1 MGTKP
6 ETRNSKLETRNPQP
20 ETHKKSATVRYLRPS
35 HVLVL
40 FFLMGF
46 FPACAWRTS
55 EIARVEPPAIP
66 AQEEISPQERAIRQA
81 YKNYTLASI
90 AISRG
95 SYKKAREYLSLAVE
109 KDPESF
115 YLSRKMA
122 LLLKKLKDYRTALGY
137 ALKCLEIDTEDFNSR
152 TLLADLYSLMGNDD
166 LAIEQYDKAL
176 DLDPENQRIRLLIV
190 TILLKKGQF
199 KKALLY
205 LDRLIEQNPDLV
217 IAHYYKGR
225 IYLELNRHN
234 KAEDA
239 FLEAL
244 RLNKRLEPALFDL
257 ATLYQMMERSV
268 DAIETYEKLLGF
280 YPHNAEARERL
291 LSLYFKVGMEK
302 KAEQQIQKIKELSK
316 PGEPIRKALGLL
328 YLKQG
333 RLNESIE
340 ELNLTVSAFPDDHK
354 SRYYLASAYE
364 ENGGNDNAL
373 KHFRM
378 IKLKS
383 KYYINAQLHIAF
395 ILETRKQYD
404 ESIAVLE
411 KALALKKG
419 QTELYL
425 MLGSLYETKKEYD
438 KGIEVVKKGLEQDGK
453 NIDLIFRLGVILDK
467 NGKKESCIEQMKRIL
482 DINPDHADA
491 LNYIGYTFADQGIK
505 LDEAMDLIQKALKIK
520 PESGYIIDSLGWVY
534 FQKGLYDKALHYLEK
549 ASKLTPDPTIH
560 EHLGD
565 VYLKKEKP
573 KKALDNY
580 QKALSKNHPEQEK
593 IKEKI
598 IEIKQLLKQKD

>member
-1 MGTKP
+1 MKTKP
-6 ETRNSKLETRNPQP
+6 ATGNPQP
-20 ETHKKSATVRYLRPS
+20 GTYNKPTTGRHLRPA
-35 HVLVL
+35 HFLAL
-40 FFLMGF
+40 LLLMGL
-46 FPACAWRTS
+46 FPACAWLTP
-55 EIARVEPPAIP
+55 EITQMETPAIP
-66 AQEEISPQERAIRQA
+66 GQQRISPQEKGIQEA
-81 YKNYTLASI
+81 YKNFTLASI

-95 SYKKAREYLSLAVE
+95 RYKKAREYLSLAIA
-109 KDPESF
+109 KDPGSI

-122 LLLKKLKDYRTALGY
+122 LLLKRLRDYRAALSY
-137 ALKCLEIDTEDFNSR
+137 ALKCLDLNSEDLNSR
-152 TLLADLYSLMGNDD
+152 MLLGDLYSLMGNDD
-166 LAIEQYDKAL
+166 LAVEQYEKAL
-176 DLDPENQRIRLLIV
+176 ALDPENQRIRLLIA
-190 TILLKKGQF
+190 TILTKKGLF
-199 KKALLY
+199 PEALLH
-205 LDRLIEQNPDLV
+205 LNRLIEQNPGLI

-225 IYLELNRHN
+225 IYLELNRYN

-257 ATLYQMMERSV
+257 ATLYQMMERPA
-268 DAIETYEKLLGF
+268 DAIEIYEKLLGF
-280 YPHNAEARERL
+280 HPHNVEARERL
-291 LSLYFKVGMEK
+291 LSLYFKLGMEK
-302 KAEQQIQKIKELSK
+302 KAAHQIEKIKELSK
-316 PGEPIRKALGLL
+316 PGEPVRQALGLL
-328 YLKQG
+328 YFKQG
-333 RLNESIE
+333 MLNESIE
-340 ELNLTVSAFPDDHK
+340 ELSLTVSTLQDDDK

-364 ENGGNDNAL
+364 EKGDNDNAL
-373 KHFRM
+373 KHFRL
-378 IKLKS
+378 IKPKS
-383 KYYINAQLHIAF
+383 KYYINARLHIAF

-404 ESIAVLE
+404 QAIAVLE
-411 KALALKKG
+411 KALSLKKG

-425 MLGSLYETKKEYD
+425 MLGSLYETKKEYE
-438 KGIEVVKKGLEQDGK
+438 KGIGVVKKGLELDGK

-467 NGKKESCIEQMKRIL
+467 NGEKESCIEQMRRIL
-482 DINPDHADA
+482 EINPKHADA

-565 VYLKKEKP
+565 VYLKEKKY
-573 KKALDNY
+573 KKAVDNY

-598 IEIKQLLKQKD
+598 LEVKKCLEQKD

>member
-1 MGTKP
+1 METKP
-6 ETRNSKLETRNPQP
+6 ETRNPKP
-20 ETHKKSATVRYLRPS
+20 ETHNKSTTVRYLRPA
-35 HVLVL
+35 HVIVL
-40 FFLMGF
+40 FILMGF
-46 FPACAWRTS
+46 FPACAWHTS
-55 EIARVEPPAIP
+55 EIAPVESPAIP
-66 AQEEISPQERAIRQA
+66 AQQEISPQEQAIRQA
-81 YKNYTLASI
+81 YKNYALASI
-90 AISRG
+90 AISQG
-95 SYKKAREYLSLAVE
+95 SYKKAREYLSIAIE
-109 KDPESF
+109 EDPGSF

-122 LLLKKLKDYRTALGY
+122 LLLKMLKDYRAALGY
-137 ALKCLEIDTEDFNSR
+137 ALKCLDLDTEDLNSR
-152 TLLADLYSLMGNDD
+152 MLLADLYSLMGNDD

-176 DLDPENQRIRLLIV
+176 DLDQENQRIRLLIT
-190 TILLKKGQF
+190 TILIKKGQF
-199 KKALLY
+199 QQALIH
-205 LDRLIEQNPDLV
+205 LDRLIEQNPDLF

-225 IYLELNRHN
+225 ICLELNRHN
-234 KAEDA
+234 EAEDA
-239 FLEAL
+239 FIEAL
-244 RLNKRLEPALFDL
+244 SLNKRLEPALFDL

-268 DAIETYEKLLGF
+268 DAIETYEKLLEF
-280 YPHNAEARERL
+280 HPHNVGGRERL
-291 LSLYFKVGMEK
+291 LNLYFKLGMKK
-302 KAEQQIQKIKELSK
+302 KAEQQIEKIKELSK
-316 PGEPIRKALGLL
+316 PGEPIRQALGLL

-340 ELNLTVSAFPDDHK
+340 ELYLTVSAFPDDHK

-364 ENGGNDNAL
+364 EKGDDDNAL
-373 KHFRM
+373 KHFRL
-378 IKLKS
+378 IKPKS

-404 ESIAVLE
+404 QSIAVLE

-419 QTELYL
+419 KIELYL

-467 NGKKESCIEQMKRIL
+467 NGKKESCVGQMRRIL

-505 LDEAMDLIQKALKIK
+505 LDEAMDLVQKALKIK
-520 PESGYIIDSLGWVY
+520 PESGYIMDSLGWVY

-573 KKALDNY
+573 EKALDNY

-593 IKEKI
+593 IKKKI
-598 IEIKQLLKQKD
+598 LEIKKLLKQKD